1 MEEQLNDDEFVAI
14 EMLLSSFFIL
24 ENEFLFSIEIQRVGV
39 LFMWWRRSQ
48 KNYVREK
55 REMRKG
61 KCVENVKVEW
71 DLSMEEVNK

>member
-39 LFMWWRRSQ
+39 LFMW
-48 KNYVREK
+48 
-55 REMRKG
+55 
-61 KCVENVKVEW
+61 
-71 DLSMEEVNK
+71 